1 MASCYCA
8 SLFCGIL
15 QHQSLSTLQNWKK
28 HGSTSLLTAVHH
40 PPLDTTLWM
49 DISRNPGPISEIN
62 SNGWDQVQGFNS
74 HDPAQAKRTTI
85 LNNGPGM
92 LLNIPSI
99 VPMQPRH
106 TFGYCRPFHGTPC
119 NLKARSIKSK
129 YAGSLCY
136 VQSCAKDIFVITKNW
151 FTERD
156 STHRVEVTPPGYR
169 ILVKSN

>member
-40 PPLDTTLWM
+40 PSLDTTVWM

-62 SNGWDQVQGFNS
+62 SNDWDQVQGFNS
-74 HDPAQAKRTTI
+74 HNPAQAKRTTI

-92 LLNIPSI
+92 LLNIPSL
-99 VPMQPRH
+99 VSMQPRH
-106 TFGYCRPFHGTPC
+106 TFGYCRPLHGTPC

-129 YAGSLCY
+129 YTGSLCY
-136 VQSCAKDIFVITKNW
+136 VQSCAKDIFVITKTW

-156 STHRVEVTPPGYR
+156 STHGVEVTPPGYR